1 MKKYQNRVSRGE
13 CLAGALLWTLVL
25 AVQAGFFF
33 YVRRSLESASMG
45 LQLSWSCFRPHVVCC
60 NGTAIGIAIIK
71 KSMRT
76 TV

>member
-25 AVQAGFFF
+25 AVQAGFFSMSDEAWS
-33 YVRRSLESASMG
+33 RRVWDM
-45 LQLSWSCFRPHVVCC
+45 QLSWSCFRPHVVCC